1 MLKRLHKFKSNVTD
15 NISLSLMSII
25 QYKKL
30 EKLFLWVQTVQTHL
44 VCYLESQKENPSAT
58 LLARQYSQGK
68 GYRESLSKPIQNS
81 KTDTR
86 FPTHGALL
94 HQISIEYH
102 NDFFDKTEVIL
113 SYPKFQ
119 NGLPERI
126 LMLRSIF
133 FHQNAGTDVSQS
145 GGSLVE

>member
-1 MLKRLHKFKSNVTD
+1 MLKKRQHKFKSNVTD
-15 NISLSLMSII
+15 NISLSI

-30 EKLFLWVQTVQTHL
+30 EKLFLWVQTVQTYL
-44 VCYLESQKENPSAT
+44 VCDLESQKENPSAT

-86 FPTHGALL
+86 FSTHGALL